1 MTIQELRDQ
10 KGNLAKQADDV
21 LKAAKE
27 EGRFELRAEEE
38 AKFDAI
44 HADIERING
53 YIARLEKQEALT
65 EGQGRRSEP
74 NPTSSNSTET
84 RGRSESRVIRPTDML
99 EGLRSWLLAG
109 SDAERTPEMRAAAE
123 RTGINLD
130 RKQFSLR
137 LPEVAMRATGIAGSH
152 RVTTS
157 DDVRD
162 WREANEQRA
171 ALGTTSG
178 GVGGYTVPDELMR
191 QLEVSLLAFGGM
203 RQVAT
208 VLRTGSG
215 AALPIPTVNDT
226 ANKGAILAENVA
238 ASEQDTTFA
247 QLVLDS
253 YKYTSKYILVSVE
266 LLQDSSINVASF
278 LGSALA
284 NRIGRITNDHF
295 STGTG
300 SSQPNGIVTASGL
313 GKTGATGQTATII
326 YDDFVDLEHSVD
338 PAYRSGAR
346 FMMSDAMLK
355 VVKKIKVAQYS
366 GDTAGYPL
374 WMPGLVTGQPDT
386 ILGYPFTINQSMASP
401 TASAKTVVF
410 GSLDKYLIRD
420 VRDITLLRLDERF
433 AEYHQVAFLAFSRHD
448 GDLLDA
454 GTDPVKH
461 YIQAASYQPLAD
473 GGSPRK
479 TPAHASKEHRQC
491 RVSSQRIARSRR
503 SPRWQP
509 AHRPSRVQ
517 RLTWPGTTVC
527 CSSYASGPQP
537 PTTTSA
543 SRSATPRAAPTPSSK
558 GHWSGIM
565 RPTTHSCTT

>member
-1 MTIQELRDQ
+1 MNLQELRDR
-10 KGNLAKQADDV
+10 KGQLATQANDI
-21 LKAAKE
+21 LTKAQT
-27 EGRFELRAEEE
+27 EGRFELRSDEEQNWS
-38 AKFDAI
+38 AL
-44 HADIERING
+44 HADIDKISAQIGRF
-53 YIARLEKQEALT
+53 EKQAALET
-65 EGQGRRSEP
+65 GDGRRSEP
-74 NPTSSNSTET
+74 NPITET
-84 RGRSESRVIRPTDML
+84 RKSENRIVRAGNAL

-109 SDAERTPEMRAAAE
+109 SDVDRTEKMHEAA
-123 RTGINLD
+123 RNVGTSLD
-130 RKQFSLR
+130 AKQFRLSL
-137 LPEVAMRATGIAGSH
+137 PDVAMKASGIAGPNRFS
-152 RVTTS
+152 TA
-157 DDVRD
+157 DDVRE
-162 WREANEQRA
+162 WREANQEARA

-178 GVGGYTVPDELMR
+178 AVGGYTVPDEMMR

-226 ANKGAILAENVA
+226 ANKGAILAENIA

-247 QLVLDS
+247 QLVLDA

-266 LLQDSSINVASF
+266 LLQDSSINVAQF

-284 NRIGRITNDHF
+284 TRIGRITNDHF

-313 GKTGATGQTATII
+313 GKTGASGQTATII

-338 PAYRSGAR
+338 PAYRAGAR

-355 VVKKIKVAQYS
+355 VVKKIKIAQFS
-366 GDTAGYPL
+366 GDTAGVPL
-374 WMPGLVTGQPDT
+374 WMPGLVAGQPDT

-410 GSLDKYLIRD
+410 GDLSKYLIRD

-461 YIQAASYQPLAD
+461 YIQAAS
-473 GGSPRK
+473 
-479 TPAHASKEHRQC
+479 
-491 RVSSQRIARSRR
+491 
-503 SPRWQP
+503 
-509 AHRPSRVQ
+509 
-517 RLTWPGTTVC
+517 
-527 CSSYASGPQP
+527 
-537 PTTTSA
+537 
-543 SRSATPRAAPTPSSK
+543 
-558 GHWSGIM
+558 
-565 RPTTHSCTT
+565 